1 MLIKIKKLHK
11 EAKLPTY
18 GHPGDA
24 GMDIYALAETAV
36 PANGTSKIKTGIAIE
51 IPEGY
56 VALCWDKSGLSLNE
70 GIKVIGGVFDS
81 GYRGEYIVG
90 VYNMKDEPFVFGKG
104 QKIMQ
109 VLVQPVVAG
118 EILEVDELS
127 ESSGRG
133 ESGRGSTG
141 LH

>member
-1 MLIKIKKLHK
+1 
-11 EAKLPTY
+11 
-18 GHPGDA
+18 
-24 GMDIYALAETAV
+24 
-36 PANGTSKIKTGIAIE
+36 
-51 IPEGY
+51 
-56 VALCWDKSGLSLNE
+56 
-70 GIKVIGGVFDS
+70 
-81 GYRGEYIVG
+81 
-90 VYNMKDEPFVFGKG
+90 MKDEPFVFGKG